1 MANLYILFRF
11 IGQHLTGTVKGSH
24 WGRPT
29 VSAHVHTRNRQN
41 SPLGRIAIS
50 RHRYPPS
57 LSVYHMRNKGKT
69 VNWREFLRVPGMR
82 LFIRLSS
89 ICDRRTLSDAG
100 MGLNWSCPVIAGH
113 IRPRKS
119 TKIHPGDSSNLKVQ
133 ISSKSGRLSYEEE
146 RENRQLEGISN
157 TTQNGTFHLD

>member
-1 MANLYILFRF
+1 
-11 IGQHLTGTVKGSH
+11 
-24 WGRPT
+24 
-29 VSAHVHTRNRQN
+29 
-41 SPLGRIAIS
+41 
-50 RHRYPPS
+50 
-57 LSVYHMRNKGKT
+57 MRNKGKT

-100 MGLNWSCPVIAGH
+100 NGAKLVLSGH
-113 IRPRKS
+113 SWAYSSSKS